1 MGVFKIPVRR
11 RQTVNCHQLNTRAN
25 VSPDR
30 AHVSDRRQQLLYEC
44 RSRAQ
49 ELADILLSNK
59 ITDSQTANE
68 LAKVDWNQF
77 TYSKELEND
86 RVYDAPALPSQVDI
100 PTGMQNS
107 ASQAP
112 LIVVEELD
120 KAVQNTVQEDL
131 PDTPILLSKCR
142 PRRAGTPL
150 LYREGITTILSYD
163 DEDTDPNII
172 CKLESRGRS
181 RLGRRHMNSDLDHH
195 QFSVDIDVELEA
207 DSVTLDNMPT
217 TSKRPADH
225 PVL

>member
-131 PDTPILLSKCR
+131 PDTPSFFLSAGQDEQELLCYTEKE
-142 PRRAGTPL
+142 L
-150 LYREGITTILSYD
+150 
-163 DEDTDPNII
+163 
-172 CKLESRGRS
+172 
-181 RLGRRHMNSDLDHH
+181 RLFYHTMMKI
-195 QFSVDIDVELEA
+195 Q
-207 DSVTLDNMPT
+207 TL
-217 TSKRPADH
+217 TSF
-225 PVL
+225 VS